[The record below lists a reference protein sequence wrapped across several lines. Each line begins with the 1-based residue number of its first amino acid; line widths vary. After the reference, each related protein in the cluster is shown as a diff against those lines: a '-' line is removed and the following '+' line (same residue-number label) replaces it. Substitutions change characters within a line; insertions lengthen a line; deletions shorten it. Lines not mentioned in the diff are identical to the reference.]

1 VPKTESGKRDA
12 DEQGTQGMRTED
24 ASARYVDLDAWGGL
38 DILQALWEGQLAAV
52 AAVGPALAAIDA
64 AARAAEPGLREG
76 GRLVYVGAG
85 TSARIGVQDGAELPP
100 TFDWPEAQ
108 LGFAIAGGEGALL
121 RAVEDAED
129 SAADGAAWI
138 ASAEIGPRDVVVGL
152 AASGSTPFTV
162 EALKAARSRGA
173 VTVGVS
179 NNPDAPILREAAQGI
194 LAATGAEV
202 LAGSTRMK
210 AGTAQKVILNLF
222 STLVMIRL
230 GRVYRGRMV
239 AMRATNRKLR
249 ARGVAMVSELAGC
262 PADVAADA
270 LTRAEGDIKRAV
282 LLAGGMSA
290 MRADDLLLR
299 HDGNLRRALRE
310 VGRS

>member
-1 VPKTESGKRDA
+1 
-12 DEQGTQGMRTED
+12 MRTED
-24 ASARYVDLDAWGGL
+24 ASARYADLDAWDGP

-52 AAVGPALAAIDA
+52 AAVGPALPAIEA

-129 SAADGAAWI
+129 SGADGAAWVDR
-138 ASAEIGPRDVVVGL
+138 AGLGARDTVVGL
-152 AASGSTPFTV
+152 AASGTTPFTV
-162 EALKAARSRGA
+162 EALQAARARGA
-173 VTVGVS
+173 VTVGIS
-179 NNPDAPILREAAQGI
+179 NNPGAPILREAAHGI
-194 LAATGAEV
+194 LAATGTEV

-249 ARGVAMVSELAGC
+249 ARGVAMVAELAGC
-262 PADVAADA
+262 GAEAAAEA
-270 LTRAEGDIKRAV
+270 LGRAEGDIKRAV
-282 LLAGGMSA
+282 LIAGGA
-290 MRADDLLLR
+290 TPARAEDLLLR
-299 HDGNLRRALRE
+299 HDGNLRRALNAA
-310 VGRS
+310 GPA

>member
-1 VPKTESGKRDA
+1 
-12 DEQGTQGMRTED
+12 MRTED
-24 ASARYVDLDAWGGL
+24 ASARYIDLDAWDGQ

-52 AAVGPALAAIDA
+52 AAVGPALPGIAEAVV
-64 AARAAEPGLREG
+64 AAEPGLREG

-100 TFDWPEAQ
+100 TFDWPETR

-129 SAADGAAWI
+129 SGADGADWVVR
-138 ASAEIGPRDVVVGL
+138 AEIGPRDVVVGL
-152 AASGSTPFTV
+152 AASGTTPFTV
-162 EALKAARSRGA
+162 QALKLARARGA
-173 VTVGVS
+173 VTVGIS
-179 NNPDAPILREAAQGI
+179 NNPGAPILQEAAHPI

-222 STLVMIRL
+222 STLLMIRL

-249 ARGVAMVSELAGC
+249 ARGVAMVAELAGC
-262 PADVAADA
+262 DAATAADA

-282 LLAGGMSA
+282 LVAGGASPA
-290 MRADDLLLR
+290 QAEDRLLR
-299 HDGNLRRALRE
+299 HDGNLRRALAEARW
-310 VGRS
+310 S

>member
-1 VPKTESGKRDA
+1 
-12 DEQGTQGMRTED
+12 MRTED
-24 ASARYVDLDAWGGL
+24 ASPRYVDLDAWEGR

-52 AAVGPALAAIDA
+52 AAVGPALAEIA
-64 AARAAEPGLREG
+64 ASAEAAEAGLREG

-100 TFDWPEAQ
+100 TFDWPEAR

-129 SAADGAAWI
+129 SGADGADWI
-138 ASAEIGPRDVVVGL
+138 ARAGIGPRDVVVGL
-152 AASGSTPFTV
+152 AASGTTPFTLQ
-162 EALKAARSRGA
+162 ALKAARARGA
-173 VTVGVS
+173 VTVGIS
-179 NNPDAPILREAAQGI
+179 NNPGTPILREAAHPI

-222 STLVMIRL
+222 STLLMIRL

-249 ARGVAMVSELAGC
+249 ARGVAMVAELARC
-262 PADVAADA
+262 DAETAADA
-270 LTRAEGDIKRAV
+270 LGRAEGDIKRAV
-282 LLAGGMSA
+282 LIAGGASPA
-290 MRADDLLLR
+290 RADDLLLR
-299 HDGNLRRALRE
+299 HDGNLRRALGEAARP
-310 VGRS
+310 

>member
-1 VPKTESGKRDA
+1 MS
-12 DEQGTQGMRTED
+12 DERGGQGMRTED
-24 ASARYVDLDAWGGL
+24 ASARYVDLDAWVGP

-52 AAVGPALAAIDA
+52 AAVGPALPAIEA

-129 SAADGAAWI
+129 SGADGAAWV
-138 ASAEIGPRDVVVGL
+138 ARAGLGAHDVVVGL
-152 AASGSTPFTV
+152 AASGTTPFTV
-162 EALKAARSRGA
+162 EALKAARARGA
-173 VTVGVS
+173 VTVGIS
-179 NNPDAPILREAAQGI
+179 NNPAAPILREAAHGI
-194 LAATGAEV
+194 LAVTGAEV

-222 STLVMIRL
+222 STLLMIRL

-249 ARGVAMVSELAGC
+249 ARGVAMVAELAGC
-262 PADVAADA
+262 HAEAAAEA
-270 LTRAEGDIKRAV
+270 LGRAEGEIKRAV
-282 LLAGGMSA
+282 LIAGGASPA
-290 MRADDLLLR
+290 RAADLLLR
-299 HDGNLRRALRE
+299 HDGNLRRALNE
-310 VGRS
+310 AGPA

>member
-1 VPKTESGKRDA
+1 MDDDA
-12 DEQGTQGMRTED
+12 DERGRAVMRTED

-52 AAVGPALAAIDA
+52 AAVGPALPALEA

-108 LGFAIAGGEGALL
+108 LGFAIAGGGALL
-121 RAVEDAED
+121 RAVENAED
-129 SAADGAAWI
+129 SGADGAAWI
-138 ASAEIGPRDVVVGL
+138 ARAEVGPRDVVVGL
-152 AASGSTPFTV
+152 AASGITPFTV
-162 EALKAARSRGA
+162 EALKAARARGA
-173 VTVGVS
+173 VTIGIS
-179 NNPDAPILREAAQGI
+179 NNPEAPILREAAHGI

-262 PADVAADA
+262 PADTAADA
-270 LTRAEGDIKRAV
+270 LARAEGDIKRAV
-282 LLAGGMSA
+282 LLAGGMSQA
-290 MRADDLLLR
+290 RADDLLLR
-299 HDGNLRRALRE
+299 HDGSLRRALRE
-310 VGRS
+310 VGRT

>member
-1 VPKTESGKRDA
+1 
-12 DEQGTQGMRTED
+12 MRTED
-24 ASARYVDLDAWGGL
+24 ASARYADLDAWGGG

-52 AAVGPALAAIDA
+52 AAVGPALPAIQA
-64 AARAAEPGLREG
+64 AAMAAEKGLRVG
-76 GRLVYVGAG
+76 GRLAYVGAG

-100 TFDWPEAQ
+100 TFDWPGERLA
-108 LGFAIAGGEGALL
+108 FAIAGGEGALL
-121 RAVEDAED
+121 QAVEDAED
-129 SAADGAAWI
+129 SGAEGAAWVTRNG
-138 ASAEIGPRDVVVGL
+138 IGPGDVVVGL
-152 AASGSTPFTV
+152 AASGTTPYTLA
-162 EALKAARSRGA
+162 ALRESRACGA
-173 VTVGVS
+173 VTVGIA
-179 NNPDAPILREAAQGI
+179 NNPGTPILETAEHGI

-202 LAGSTRMK
+202 LAGSTRLK

-249 ARGVAMVSELAGC
+249 ARGVAMVSELAVC
-262 PADVAADA
+262 PAEVAADA
-270 LTRAEGDIKRAV
+270 LTRADGDIKRAV